1 MFDPSF
7 FGKSPPNW
15 FIGQVPLGQT
25 INREDPNQWGDRV
38 KIRIVGNHAAEGN
51 KIKDED
57 LPWAIILR
65 STSHG
70 ALNRM
75 STGITGGEWVIG
87 IFINKSYVKPIPL
100 ILGVL
105 GRSDPTYNMT
115 FSEAEKK
122 KSSEFKKTLNWYNDI
137 QPQLYHKFGNQTP
150 GEKSSQSF
158 PKPPSSFFGI

>member
-25 INREDPNQWGDRV
+25 INMQDPNGWGDRV
-38 KIRIVGNHAAEGN
+38 KIRILGLHPSEGN

-75 STGITGGEWVIG
+75 SIGITGGEWVVG
-87 IFINKSYVKPIPL
+87 IFMNNSHVKPIPL
-100 ILGVL
+100 ILGVF
-105 GRSDPTYNMT
+105 GRSDPKYEITQ
-115 FSEAEKK
+115 SQAEQK
-122 KSSEFKKTLNWYNDI
+122 KSSEFKRTLNWYNAI
-137 QPQLYHKFGNQTP
+137 QPQLYHKLGSKAP
-150 GEKSSQSF
+150 GEKPSQSF
-158 PKPPSSFFGI
+158 PKPPSSFFNQ